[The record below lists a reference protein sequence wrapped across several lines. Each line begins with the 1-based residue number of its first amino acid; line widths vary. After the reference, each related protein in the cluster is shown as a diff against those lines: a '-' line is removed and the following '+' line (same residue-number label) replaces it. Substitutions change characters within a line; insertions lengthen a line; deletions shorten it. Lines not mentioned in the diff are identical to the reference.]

1 MPGAARGR
9 ADTRD
14 AILVAAREILATSG
28 VRGLTIEGAAARSG
42 VAKTTIYRRY
52 RSKQDLALAVVLDM
66 TREVVA
72 SEREGDTRAQL
83 TGLVDTAVGLL
94 RDTIMGRVMQG
105 LASDI
110 ATDPTLSAAFR
121 EQVVSLRIRRVA
133 DIVQLGIERAEL
145 GADTDPAFLQELLFG
160 PVYHRLLLSG
170 GPLEADL
177 GRRIVDAVLPAF
189 VPKPPV
195 VRD

>member
-1 MPGAARGR
+1 MPQAARGR
-9 ADTRD
+9 PHTRD
-14 AILVAAREILATSG
+14 AILVAARAILADSG

-52 RSKQDLALAVVLDM
+52 RSKQDLALAVVLEM

-72 SEREGDTRAQL
+72 TEREGDTRIHL
-83 TGLVDTAVGLL
+83 IGLVDTAVGLL

-110 ATDPTLSAAFR
+110 ATDPQLSEAFR
-121 EQVVSLRIRRVA
+121 EQVVNLRVRRVGE
-133 DIVQLGIERAEL
+133 IVQFGIEREEL
-145 GADTDPAFLQELLFG
+145 RADTDPAFLQELLFG

-170 GPLEADL
+170 GPLDTDL
-177 GRRIVDAVLPAF
+177 GERIVDAVLPAF
-189 VPKPPV
+189 TP
-195 VRD
+195 

>member
-1 MPGAARGR
+1 MPEAARGR
-9 ADTRD
+9 ANTRD
-14 AILVAAREILATSG
+14 AILVAAREILANSG

-52 RSKQDLALAVVLDM
+52 SSKQDLALAVVLEM

-72 SEREGDTRAQL
+72 TEREGDTRAHL
-83 TGLVDTAVGLL
+83 IGLVDTAVGLL

-110 ATDPTLSAAFR
+110 ATDPQLCGAFR
-121 EQVVSLRIRRVA
+121 EHVTDLRVRRVGE
-133 DIVQLGIERAEL
+133 IVQFGIERAEL
-145 GADTDPAFLQELLFG
+145 RPDTDPTFLEELLFG

-170 GPLEADL
+170 RPLETDL
-177 GRRIVDAVLPAF
+177 GQRIVDAVLPAF
-189 VPKPPV
+189 AP
-195 VRD
+195 